1 MSAAHSGLHTAAAAN
16 LEAGTSRAHA
26 AAWDDPHIEPLVHR
40 LRVELDH
47 VQDDL
52 SSPGDVAAVNDAAY
66 ALMTAQA
73 MVRELID
80 RLGFGE

>member
-1 MSAAHSGLHTAAAAN
+1 MTPADASGTASAASPLAPTA
-16 LEAGTSRAHA
+16 SRAHA